1 MMFKV
6 WVLANLVS
14 YSVLLGLSHVS
25 MLLNFVW
32 FSSINLSHIN
42 LILDQPEELGTER
55 FCFSLTKCIDYQS
68 SIIQLVRWASQ
79 VALVVKNL
87 PANEADVR
95 DVGLIPGW
103 KDPLEEVMATHS
115 SSLAWRIPWTEEPV
129 GYSPVHRVTKGGTQL
144 KRLSI
149 LTQW

>member
-1 MMFKV
+1 MFKV

-42 LILDQPEELGTER
+42 LILDQPEELGTEQ
-55 FCFSLTKCIDYQS
+55 FCFSFTKCIDYQS
-68 SIIQLVRWASQ
+68 SIIQLVRRTSQ

-87 PANEADVR
+87 PANEADIR
-95 DVGLIPGW
+95 DVGLIPGLGRSPGGGYGN
-103 KDPLEEVMATHS
+103 PL
-115 SSLAWRIPWTEEPV
+115 
-129 GYSPVHRVTKGGTQL
+129 Q
-144 KRLSI
+144 
-149 LTQW
+149 

>member
-1 MMFKV
+1 MFKV
-6 WVLANLVS
+6 WALANSVS
-14 YSVLLGLSHVS
+14 YSDLLGLSHVS

-42 LILDQPEELGTER
+42 LILDQPEELGTEK
-55 FCFSLTKCIDYQS
+55 FCFSLTKCIDDQS

-95 DVGLIPGW
+95 DVGLIPGLGRSPGGGNGN
-103 KDPLEEVMATHS
+103 PLQDSCLENPMDRG
-115 SSLAWRIPWTEEPV
+115 AWQAV
-129 GYSPVHRVTKGGTQL
+129 VHGIK
-144 KRLSI
+144 KNERLT
-149 LTQW
+149 LLLWRGLL